1 MEQNELTLGEKIKI
15 ERKKRG
21 FTQKDLAGDFI
32 TRTMLSKIENNFAR
46 PSIKTIEY
54 IASKLDLP
62 VTYFLESMVN
72 GDINSKSNM
81 ENVFEHSC
89 FLIKNREY
97 DKAIIYIE
105 GMLPNNEHES
115 DDIYYSR
122 SVYNLC
128 YSYIKL
134 EKFQECEE
142 KVKPLVSMMKAK
154 KDFYYLSKLYKIM
167 GNIKH
172 LKKEYESAEKKYK
185 KGLEYL
191 KDSYVE
197 DILHEQVLYYNI
209 SYCLYKRG
217 QFDEAITNL
226 DILQKLS
233 QEYNC
238 YYNPQYV
245 NMLLGN
251 IELFRHNINLAI
263 KYTHR
268 AIYYFENKRDKY
280 YTALCNKNLGNM
292 YIIQE
297 DYKKAMIHLKKS
309 LEYFSNKDNKDLK
322 RLNALKSDIVLVL
335 SKEGKYEEAYS
346 CSRDVDIEQLTPKCK
361 AEYYISLARYH
372 IHIKDLDQAEDYLNK
387 AKGLTDDKYILQ
399 DWYTVTANLYSLK
412 DDYKKAYEL
421 SEEARKVLNY

>member
-72 GDINSKSNM
+72 GDMNSKSNM

-89 FLIKNREY
+89 FLIKNKEY
-97 DKAIIYIE
+97 DKAIIYIDE
-105 GMLPNNEHES
+105 MLENNGHES
-115 DDIYYSR
+115 KDIYYLR
-122 SVYNLC
+122 SIYNLIIC
-128 YSYIKL
+128 YFKL
-134 EKFQECEE
+134 DKIEECE
-142 KVKPLVSMMKAK
+142 KRALSIIPSLKDK
-154 KDFYYLSKLYKIM
+154 KDFYYLSKTYKIT
-167 GNIKH
+167 GSLYFENN
-172 LKKEYESAEKKYK
+172 EYKVAEKNFRE
-185 KGLEYL
+185 GLKFL
-191 KDSYVE
+191 KDSYVD
-197 DILHEQVLYYNI
+197 DILQEQVLYYNI
-209 SYCLYKRG
+209 ALCLYKQKR
-217 QFDEAITNL
+217 FDEAIDNL
-226 DILQKLS
+226 AIVQKIS
-233 QEYNC
+233 HEYAC
-238 YYNPQYV
+238 YKNPHYV

-251 IELFRHNINLAI
+251 IEMARDNITASI
-263 KYTHR
+263 KYTCR
-268 AIYYFENKRDKY
+268 AIYYFENKGDKY
-280 YTALCNKNLGNM
+280 YTALCNKNLGIG
-292 YIIQE
+292 YIISK
-297 DYKKAMIHLKKS
+297 DYDKAFKHLSQS
-309 LEYFSNKDNKDLK
+309 LKYFQSNDIKDLK
-322 RLNALKSDIVLVL
+322 RLNEIKLDIVLAL
-335 SKEGKYEEAYS
+335 SKKGEYEEAY
-346 CSRDVDIEQLTPKCK
+346 RYIKDIDINYLSEKCK
-361 AEYYISLARYH
+361 CDYYISLARYH